1 MALVDSTTAG
11 AVIGQVLFGWF
22 ADKLGRKRMYGVE
35 LIIIIIGTFGQAIT
49 GAGPSLALRHPLS
62 SVITSEFATVKWRG
76 ALMNSVFAMQGFG
89 NFAAAMVFFIC
100 VVAFKDSL
108 IQAETPAQ
116 CDARCQSATDK
127 MWRTIVAF
135 GCLPA
140 LCALYFRLTIPET
153 PRYTMDI
160 SFNLEKAKADT
171 EAYLSGRRKSTYG
184 EENTAIVKARQQA
197 AGPKA
202 TWKEFWLHFR
212 KWRHGKILLGT
223 AGSWFFIDIAFW
235 GLGLNNSTI
244 LRAIGY
250 AGSTNVYYSLYNVA
264 VGNLI
269 LSVTGNIPGY
279 WVSVA
284 TIDTLGRKPIQM
296 ASFLI
301 LTLLF
306 CVIGFGY
313 YHLSAH
319 ALFALYV
326 LCQFFSN
333 FGANSTTFIVP
344 GEVFPTRF
352 RSTAHGISAA
362 AGKVGAV
369 IAQALLG
376 PLANIGGTSKWLN
389 HVMEIFGGFMLCG
402 VATTL
407 LIPETKRISL
417 EQLASTYH
425 GDEVVADGL
434 QPGDNE
440 TSLVTAL
447 SK

>member
-1 MALVDSTTAG
+1 M
-11 AVIGQVLFGWF
+11 
-22 ADKLGRKRMYGVE
+22 
-35 LIIIIIGTFGQAIT
+35 
-49 GAGPSLALRHPLS
+49 
-62 SVITSEFATVKWRG
+62 ITSEFATVKWRG

-89 NFAAAMVFFIC
+89 NFAAAMVSFIC
-100 VVAFKDSL
+100 VVAFKGSL
-108 IQAETPAQ
+108 VQASNPAQ
-116 CDARCQSATDK
+116 CDSRCQVAADK

-135 GCLPA
+135 GVFPA

-153 PRYTMDI
+153 PRYTMDM
-160 SFNLEKAKADT
+160 SLDPEKAKADT
-171 EAYLSGRRKSTYG
+171 DTYLTRRSPA
-184 EENTAIVKARQQA
+184 TAVTDEHSVLVAARQKA

-202 TWKEFWLHFR
+202 TWKQFWLHF
-212 KWRHGKILLGT
+212 KQWRHGKILLGT

-235 GLGLNNSTI
+235 GLGLNNSSI

-269 LSVTGNIPGY
+269 LSVAGNIPGY

-296 ASFLI
+296 GSFII
-301 LTLLF
+301 LTVLF

-313 YHLSAH
+313 HHLSPH
-319 ALFALYV
+319 SLFALYV

-344 GEVFPTRF
+344 GEIFPTRF

-362 AGKVGAV
+362 AGKIGAV

-376 PLANIGGTSKWLN
+376 PLAKTTGLN
-389 HVMEIFGGFMLCG
+389 HVMEIFAALMVCG

-407 LIPETKRISL
+407 LIPETKRRSL
-417 EQLASTYH
+417 EDLAQTYH
-425 GDEVVADGL
+425 GGELDEIMMEAMSSG
-434 QPGDNE
+434 
-440 TSLVTAL
+440 
-447 SK
+447 SKPAAT